1 MYIFIHKSIHG
12 NAYIMNRPEK
22 PVTPI
27 SRHLDMPIF
36 RHLDTPTAYIYQCC
50 LMILFL
56 CSQIYLFANY
66 IIIKLVI
73 L

>member
-22 PVTPI
+22 PVT
-27 SRHLDMPIF
+27 PIF